1 MDGQDTSNCGKAK
14 SVESMLPKIKQAA
27 DVACFIFLPIK
38 DIRIYEPQR
47 HNVADAAHKGTTK
60 V

>member
-14 SVESMLPKIKQAA
+14 SVKSMLPKIKQAA

-38 DIRIYEPQR
+38 DIIYESQR
-47 HNVADAAHKGTTK
+47 HNATDAAHKGNTK